1 MVRLSDMIFNILN
14 YVKSN
19 RLKSSFRNNALE
31 IYLNFLVNIIIILI
45 EIKLEFCLIYIGIF
59 WFVHLN

>member
-59 WFVHLN
+59 